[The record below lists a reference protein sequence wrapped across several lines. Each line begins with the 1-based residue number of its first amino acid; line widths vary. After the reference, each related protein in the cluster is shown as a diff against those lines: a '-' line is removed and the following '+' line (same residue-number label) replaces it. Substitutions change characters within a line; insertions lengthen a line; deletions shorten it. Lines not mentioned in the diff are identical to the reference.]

1 MTDEETKAQRHQVT
15 CPSSHSHGCPG
26 DVRVAGGGGILT
38 FRSALGPLDKDPIWV
53 PSSRCG
59 VLPNSAA
66 ASPALC
72 PGGSPRGGGMGALQ
86 LLEPPKGAR
95 CLSSAPPLPS
105 LVLPGVGAPSS
116 RQGPPPPVPGT
127 CVRVCTLRNE
137 VSKAFRPSEMY
148 LTMVTWALGRQMTS
162 FMHSAFGRPACT
174 VDVLPGNPGCSF
186 TAQGSPHL
194 PRGLAP
200 RCSLAGLRVATRTV
214 EPPRCHVHWAAGSS
228 SLRLPPCLP
237 LGVESKRSP

>member
-1 MTDEETKAQRHQVT
+1 MGSSPTQRPPPQ
-15 CPSSHSHGCPG
+15 PSVWEAVLGVGGWGPCSCWSPQREPG
-26 DVRVAGGGGILT
+26 V
-38 FRSALGPLDKDPIWV
+38 
-53 PSSRCG
+53 
-59 VLPNSAA
+59 
-66 ASPALC
+66 
-72 PGGSPRGGGMGALQ
+72 
-86 LLEPPKGAR
+86 
-95 CLSSAPPLPS
+95 SSAPPLPS

-148 LTMVTWALGRQMTS
+148 LTMVTWALGRQITS

-200 RCSLAGLRVATRTV
+200 
-214 EPPRCHVHWAAGSS
+214 
-228 SLRLPPCLP
+228 
-237 LGVESKRSP
+237 